1 MESVIMKEFPLLKT
15 GMFVVN
21 EHDEIGVVVNDTVV
35 YQHNGFDETVALYHE
50 TICGGKYV
58 KYVFSA
64 EEDRCFD
71 DIKEFMKD
79 ITSPYAQE
87 NLIWSSVKFVTMEDV
102 KKKFGCEVVI
112 IDKEV
117 K

>member
-1 MESVIMKEFPLLKT
+1 MKGFPLLET

-21 EHDEIGVVVNDTVV
+21 EHDEIGVVVNNTVI
-35 YQHNGFDETVALYHE
+35 YQTDGFDDPVSLYHE

-64 EEDRCFD
+64 EEDRSFD

-87 NLIWSSVKFVTMEDV
+87 NLLWSNVQFVTMEDV
-102 KKKFGCEVVI
+102 EKKFGCEVVI